1 MLQVCQGVRAT
12 GTLRFGGGVLRARSP
27 VSRFAVMDV
36 STVLAVGLVQFASL
50 ACLVGLWRGKSPLR
64 KKLMWSVPT
73 LLPVVG
79 PLLYIG
85 LPDVQPE
92 SLQGGKHMGN
102 IGQ

>member
-1 MLQVCQGVRAT
+1 
-12 GTLRFGGGVLRARSP
+12 
-27 VSRFAVMDV
+27 MDV
-36 STVLAVGLVQFASL
+36 STVFAVGLVQLASL
-50 ACLVGLWRGKSPLR
+50 ACLVGLWRGKSRLR
-64 KKLMWSVPT
+64 KKLMWSVPM
-73 LLPVVG
+73 LFPVLG